1 MSLTSKEKLPHCHD
15 GLVAFAKESLNYAHN
30 KQNETGGFDP
40 GNQPLSPSQGT
51 TRMFAL
57 TPPSSGG
64 RGLIPR
70 KGERRAAGGEPDDK
84 GQPAKWSAGK
94 TPEKEARDSGQSRSP
109 LRGAGGDILKAS
121 RKRMGQ
127 KFKNKRRKGQVKEAH
142 PSSHLLPASDYFI
155 LTFSFLFDD

>member
-1 MSLTSKEKLPHCHD
+1 MRTTNRMRRVALTLEISLSALPR
-15 GLVAFAKESLNYAHN
+15 
-30 KQNETGGFDP
+30 
-40 GNQPLSPSQGT
+40 GT
-51 TRMFAL
+51 RRMLAL

-70 KGERRAAGGEPDDK
+70 KGERRAAGAEPDDK

-127 KFKNKRRKGQVKEAH
+127 KFKNKRA
-142 PSSHLLPASDYFI
+142 L
-155 LTFSFLFDD
+155 

>member
-40 GNQPLSPSQGT
+40 GNQPLSPSQGHKT
-51 TRMFAL
+51 HVGL
-57 TPPSSGG
+57 DSSKLRGQRAHTQKGG
-64 RGLIPR
+64 TSGC
-70 KGERRAAGGEPDDK
+70 GGEPDDK

-127 KFKNKRRKGQVKEAH
+127 KFKNKRA
-142 PSSHLLPASDYFI
+142 L
-155 LTFSFLFDD
+155 

>member
-15 GLVAFAKESLNYAHN
+15 ALVAFAKESLNYAHN

-40 GNQPLSPSQGT
+40 GNQPLSPSQGHNT
-51 TRMFAL
+51 HVGL
-57 TPPSSGG
+57 GSSKLWG

-127 KFKNKRRKGQVKEAH
+127 KFKNKRA
-142 PSSHLLPASDYFI
+142 L
-155 LTFSFLFDD
+155 